1 MGSFKE
7 FRWCFAHKNH
17 KMKYFIFLCLLL
29 FIIGGSS
36 LNAQQRA
43 IASLDQNAN
52 NDILVK
58 DWSKHEANAF
68 GKKGIG
74 RKDSFVFDFNFNN
87 ALSGFV
93 DQKRATRINSEKKT
107 VEMPVVRPSGNYPMT
122 IYPIDTTKV
131 YAARIYKY

>member
-1 MGSFKE
+1 
-7 FRWCFAHKNH
+7 
-17 KMKYFIFLCLLL
+17 MKYFIFLCLVL
-29 FIIGGSS
+29 FFIGSSS

-43 IASLDQNAN
+43 ISSPDENAN

-74 RKDSFVFDFNFNN
+74 IKDSIVFGFNFKDG
-87 ALSGFV
+87 LIGLK
-93 DQKRATRINSEKKT
+93 DHKRSTKINSEKKA

-122 IYPIDTTKV
+122 IYPIDTTKA

>member
-1 MGSFKE
+1 
-7 FRWCFAHKNH
+7 
-17 KMKYFIFLCLLL
+17 MKYFIFLCLLL

-58 DWSKHEANAF
+58 DWSKNEANAF
-68 GKKGIG
+68 GKKEIG
-74 RKDSFVFDFNFNN
+74 RKDSIVFDYNFKD
-87 ALSGFV
+87 ALSGLI
-93 DQKRATRINSEKKT
+93 DQKRSTKIISEKKT
-107 VEMPVVRPSGNYPMT
+107 VEMPVVRPTGNYSMT
-122 IYPIDTTKV
+122 IYPIDTTKA